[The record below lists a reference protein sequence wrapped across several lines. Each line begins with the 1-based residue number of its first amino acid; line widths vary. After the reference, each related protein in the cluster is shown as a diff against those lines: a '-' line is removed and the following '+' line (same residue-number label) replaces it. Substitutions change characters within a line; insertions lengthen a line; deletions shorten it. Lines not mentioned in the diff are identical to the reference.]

1 MKFGISLP
9 TVGPL
14 AAGPGAMEGQLTIAQ
29 RAEALGFESLWAPDL
44 KGMLTVME
52 DFARKVGM

>member
-9 TVGPL
+9 TTGPL
-14 AAGPGAMEGQLTIAQ
+14 AAGPGALEGQLAIAH

-44 KGMLTVME
+44 KGMLAVME

>member
-9 TVGPL
+9 TTGPL
-14 AAGPGAMEGQLTIAQ
+14 AAGPGALEGQLAIAH
-29 RAEALGFESLWAPDL
+29 RAEALGFESLWALDL